1 MKHSLGYFDYETG
14 QTTVAYRD
22 NNKFTLD
29 ENECKPVPPAKVCV
43 CMYFMYVPTLCMYAL
58 YVCIFIYACTD
69 VCMFMDF
76 LNL

>member
-29 ENECKPVPPAKVCV
+29 ENECKPVPPAKVC
-43 CMYFMYVPTLCMYAL
+43 MYVCSMY
-58 YVCIFIYACTD
+58 CKGF
-69 VCMFMDF
+69 
-76 LNL
+76 